1 MPVLRTLEIKD
12 RSLIMAHLR
21 RHPPEVS
28 ELTFTNLFV
37 WRGHRPIRF
46 VEVEGSIV
54 FLAESQDEEPAGQV
68 VFGSPVGG
76 ISPSEIAD
84 QLGIEIEGFVRISG
98 DAARELERVGLTVE
112 PDRANWDYV
121 HKVEHLAELS
131 GRHFHKKRNLVKQCL
146 ASHRCEYEPLTPEA
160 LTECRDMQDRWC
172 EARQCGVDPGLC
184 MEYAAIRETFAHY
197 DELKLI
203 GGAIRVDGEIEAYSL
218 GEELRPGTAVCHF
231 EKAMPGVKGLGQLIN
246 QWFARYSLSEFTYVN
261 REQDLGIPGLRQA
274 KESYFPDHMVE
285 KFTARFSESRSLP
298 PLVDPRECERHSHQE
313 SDQGES

>member
-1 MPVLRTLEIKD
+1 MPVLRTLEIEN
-12 RSLIMAHLR
+12 RSYITSHLR

-46 VEVEGSIV
+46 AEVDGSMV
-54 FLAESQDEEPAGQV
+54 FLAESQHEEPAGQV

-76 ISPSEIAD
+76 MSPAEVSD
-84 QLGIEIEGFVRISG
+84 QLGMEIEGFVRIPG
-98 DAARELERVGLTVE
+98 AMARKLEEVGLTVE

-121 HKVEHLAELS
+121 HKVEHLAELP

-146 ASHRCEYEPLTPEA
+146 ASYRCEYEPIGPEV
-160 LTECRDMQDRWC
+160 LMECRDMQDRWC
-172 EARQCGVDPGLC
+172 EARQCGINPGLC
-184 MEYAAIRETFAHY
+184 MEYAAIRELFAHY
-197 DELKLI
+197 EGLELI
-203 GGAIRVDGEIEAYSL
+203 GGAIRVDGKIEAYSI

-246 QWFARYSLSEFTYVN
+246 QWFAKYSLSEFEFVN

-285 KFTARFSESRSLP
+285 KFTARFIESRSLP
-298 PLVDPRECERHSHQE
+298 PLVDPRECAKHGHPD
-313 SDQGES
+313 SDQ